1 MDDDADRAWQHPYLR
16 LSYLIHS
23 ILCVRWDA
31 ETWPTAKTVLGWA
44 LAERG
49 RLQRAGWF
57 N

>member
-1 MDDDADRAWQHPYLR
+1 MIRETCWSAD
-16 LSYLIHS
+16 
-23 ILCVRWDA
+23 
-31 ETWPTAKTVLGWA
+31 TWPTAKTALGWE